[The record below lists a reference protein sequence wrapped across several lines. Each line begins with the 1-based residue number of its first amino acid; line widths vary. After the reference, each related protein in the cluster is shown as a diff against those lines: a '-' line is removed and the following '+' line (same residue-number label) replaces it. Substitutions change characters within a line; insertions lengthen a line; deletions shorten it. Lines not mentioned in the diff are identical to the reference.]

1 MNVAVKECVAEQLS
15 KSEINH
21 IKKKSEYEG
30 KVFKTNNYGNVVV
43 LQYTNTRDVTVKFIN
58 TGNTRKVGIS
68 ELKKGEV
75 RDNELKPVY
84 KVGIM
89 DIPNAMKR
97 GPKPKSYNTWNNM
110 LQRCYNEH
118 MRSKLPTYSDCE
130 VSDDFKYYSKFKEWA
145 EKQVG
150 YDQKGW
156 CLDKDILVKGNKTY
170 SAETCCF
177 IPQEI
182 NCLITGA
189 NAIRGVYPIGVYHDT
204 SKCKKRFSARVS
216 KNGKHKR
223 FGSYETPEEAFEVY
237 KREKESYIKE
247 VANKWKD
254 HIDPRVYKALYEW
267 TINIDD

>member
-1 MNVAVKECVAEQLS
+1 MKVAVKELEVEKPIS
-15 KSEINH
+15 KATLKAKE
-21 IKKKSEYEG
+21 KYEG
-30 KVFKTNNYGNVVV
+30 KVFKTNNYGDVVV
-43 LQYTNTRDVTVKFIN
+43 LEYISSRDITIRFIN
-58 TGNTRKVGIS
+58 TSNVRKVFLPQ
-68 ELKKGEV
+68 LKSGKI

-84 KVGIM
+84 KVGVM
-89 DIPNAMKR
+89 DIPNAVGTR
-97 GPKPKSYNTWNNM
+97 DHPKSYRAWNNM
-110 LQRCYNEH
+110 LQRCYNEN
-118 MRSKLPTYSDCE
+118 MRSKHTTYSDCE

-150 YDQKGW
+150 YDQNGW

>member
-1 MNVAVKECVAEQLS
+1 MNVAVKEYVAEQPIS
-15 KSEINH
+15 KATLKAKE
-21 IKKKSEYEG
+21 KYEG

-43 LQYTNTRDVTVKFIN
+43 LEYISSRDITIRFIN
-58 TGNTRKVGIS
+58 TSNVRKVFLPQ
-68 ELKKGEV
+68 LKSGKI

-84 KVGIM
+84 KVGVM
-89 DIPNAMKR
+89 DIPNAVGTR
-97 GPKPKSYNTWNNM
+97 DHPKSYRAWNNM
-110 LQRCYNEH
+110 LQRCYNEN
-118 MRSKLPTYSDCE
+118 MRSKHTTYSDCE

-150 YDQKGW
+150 YDQNGW

-223 FGSYETPEEAFEVY
+223 FGNYETPEEAFEVY
-237 KREKESYIKE
+237 KREKEKYIKE

-254 HIDPRVYKALYEW
+254 QIDVRAYEALMSW
-267 TINIDD
+267 KINIDD